1 MIGFLVPLILR
12 TGIPARFA
20 KAVAWIVIAIAA
32 VLLIWLG
39 WTLLKGQII
48 RDHDL
53 GQALEQS
60 EADRAADQNAA
71 EQRRADDNRL
81 ANEASE
87 LGRAEAN
94 AQTDLDR
101 RLARQRC
108 IRLQQAARRDG
119 REPPACG

>member
-1 MIGFLVPLILR
+1 MIAFLIPIVLR
-12 TGIPARFA
+12 AGIPARFA
-20 KAVAWIVIAIAA
+20 KAVAWAVIIVLA
-32 VLLIWLG
+32 VLLCWLG

-48 RDHDL
+48 REHDA

-60 EADRAADQNAA
+60 NADRAADQNAA
-71 EQRRADDNRL
+71 EQRRDDDTRL
-81 ANEASE
+81 ANEAAE
-87 LGRAEAN
+87 LGKADEN

-108 IRLQQAARRDG
+108 IRMQQAARRDG